1 MLDKF
6 SLADRRHRPW
16 GTEEEAF
23 AKLPEQLR
31 PFWGEPVFHP
41 EPSAWHSK
49 KRQRT
54 SNRQTL
60 ATTDQRSLGGPV
72 MKTGQVQDPGDGA
85 EPYLEIDCW
94 TPWQYHVPEEELEPY
109 YRDANALMMKLER
122 MPPAVRARLKQIE
135 IRCPVKG
142 CLLAT
147 VYWIPRRPTTEE
159 LEHERRINRQ
169 RGATGLASKPQAS
182 QPSYCLYVGR
192 TTGGTQ
198 VYNLVDHRFDHRSGL
213 TAASFTGGPGA
224 ATAPPCLTTLT
235 STTCSASPGG
245 GIISGRPRRRRS
257 RSSRS
262 ICGPS
267 GASATS
273 TPSHRRGVPRSG
285 ELVQYHRPSEVKKA
299 HPCCVKVCEGSSRK
313 ARSRICMSRISGIPA
328 AAARSWVPGS
338 TLEGVRE
345 HASHQ
350 FPGLQPAH

>member
-1 MLDKF
+1 
-6 SLADRRHRPW
+6 
-16 GTEEEAF
+16 
-23 AKLPEQLR
+23 
-31 PFWGEPVFHP
+31 
-41 EPSAWHSK
+41 
-49 KRQRT
+49 
-54 SNRQTL
+54 
-60 ATTDQRSLGGPV
+60 

-198 VYNLVDHRFDHRSGL
+198 VYDLVDHRFDSIECSYGCILYWRAGCRHG
-213 TAASFTGGPGA
+213 TALLDHAYIYDMFGIAGRWHHFRETEEEAVAQLPEHLRLFWGKRVFHPE
-224 ATAPPCLTTLT
+224 P
-235 STTCSASPGG
+235 SAW
-245 GIISGRPRRRRS
+245 RPKKRR
-257 RSSRS
+257 
-262 ICGPS
+262 
-267 GASATS
+267 
-273 TPSHRRGVPRSG
+273 
-285 ELVQYHRPSEVKKA
+285 A
-299 HPCCVKVCEGSSRK
+299 HPVPSSQRSQKGAPVLRK
-313 ARSRICMSRISGIPA
+313 
-328 AAARSWVPGS
+328 
-338 TLEGVRE
+338 GV
-345 HASHQ
+345 
-350 FPGLQPAH
+350 